1 MNAITTPPAKAPVPH
16 ATARFKWLLRR
27 EYWENRG
34 GFFWGPVIA
43 GAIIVGLNLILAV
56 IGSIAAR
63 RSMGSSGFVFDHADT
78 HEVGQALG
86 AMGDGM
92 LVGGVI
98 VACIVLA
105 FVVFF
110 YALGC
115 LYDDRRDRSI
125 LFWKSLPVSDGQ
137 MVLSKL
143 AWALVLAPVLAV
155 AIGLLIGL
163 ALWLISALTITVN
176 GVPAAHAVFTQS
188 HPLRIIG
195 GVLACL
201 PVYMAWALPTIGWL
215 SRWNPRRRSYVLASA
230 SRDGG
235 LAAAAAEAV
244 GFREYEGRHVG
255 VMVTPWF
262 MNLTVLPS
270 AEDLKVWVAGG
281 TTRLA
286 FPSGVY
292 DFVVN
297 DLHDVGLIGTC
308 SLFSTMLEFTD
319 HEAAQLAAQTVAD
332 AVFEP
337 EQPAP
342 APTVSRRQLLGG

>member
-1 MNAITTPPAKAPVPH
+1 MNAIPASPAKAPVPH
-16 ATARFKWLLRR
+16 ATAKFKWLLRR

-215 SRWNPRRRSYVLASA
+215 MFCSAAARSKPFLWAVLVPVLACVVISMTTILPGVAIAHDRVWYTLAYRGLLSA
-230 SRDGG
+230 VPGAWFPTISGVVDSSSAINTPDDLAGAINLARSWQAFASADLWIGAVVG
-235 LAAAAAEAV
+235 IALIAAAIRLRRWRDEA
-244 GFREYEGRHVG
+244 
-255 VMVTPWF
+255 
-262 MNLTVLPS
+262 
-270 AEDLKVWVAGG
+270 
-281 TTRLA
+281 
-286 FPSGVY
+286 
-292 DFVVN
+292 
-297 DLHDVGLIGTC
+297 
-308 SLFSTMLEFTD
+308 
-319 HEAAQLAAQTVAD
+319 
-332 AVFEP
+332 
-337 EQPAP
+337 
-342 APTVSRRQLLGG
+342 